1 MVCGVVW
8 VFGEYGDVLGCLELF
23 FVLFV
28 CFSADDDVVV
38 SGELWE
44 FVGDDEGGHGGVLL

>member
-1 MVCGVVW
+1 MCGVVW